1 MRTLRTVAVGLVA
14 AALLAISLPPAV
26 TAAAPMPP
34 ITAITAGS
42 YHACAITSGGGLMC
56 WGANYSGQLG
66 DGTTTDR
73 LTAVPVVGLASGV
86 AALAA
91 GEGHTCAVMSSGA
104 VKCWGGNEAGQLGD
118 GSTTQSLTPVDVVGL
133 PTGVRAI
140 AAGWGGHTCAI
151 TAEGGVR
158 CWGNNGAGQLGDG
171 TMTSSLTPVDVVGL
185 SSGVRA
191 IVAGGFQTCALTS
204 AGGVK
209 CWGYGGDGQLGNGS
223 RSQSTVPV
231 DVVGLS
237 SGVTSI
243 AAGDGYTCAITASG
257 GVLCWGANKGG
268 LLWEDT
274 TENSFI
280 PVEVE
285 SLEHRVGA
293 IAAGQSHI
301 CGTTS
306 SGGVE
311 CWGSNTWGQLG
322 DGTTVDSPSPV
333 AVSGLT
339 SGVTAI
345 AVNGFSN
352 YACAISRGGRVKC
365 WGSNKGG
372 QLGNATTTSSSV
384 PVDVSFARRQ
394 AASPTAGV
402 SCAATIA
409 VAGLSGRAALAVPP
423 TGWATSAFSLSHLKT
438 GVSVA
443 ARIVAGAA
451 CDAAA
456 ATILVMPAFVTTTG
470 GTWTQQ
476 WTFDGSALVRLRSAI
491 KDGTSL
497 WFEVTAGGTRTCVR
511 LAPAP

>member
-1 MRTLRTVAVGLVA
+1 
-14 AALLAISLPPAV
+14 
-26 TAAAPMPP
+26 MPP

-66 DGTTTDR
+66 DGSTTDR
-73 LTAVPVVGLASGV
+73 LAAVPVVGLASGV

-91 GEGHTCAVMSSGA
+91 GEGHTCAVMSTGA
-104 VKCWGGNEAGQLGD
+104 VKCWGSNEAGQLGD
-118 GSTTQSLTPVDVVGL
+118 GSMTQSLTPVDVVGL

-151 TAEGGVR
+151 TAEGGVK

-171 TMTSSLTPVDVVGL
+171 TMTSSLTPSSVGL
-185 SSGVRA
+185 LQWYRA

-209 CWGYGGDGQLGNGS
+209 CWGTVVTYRQRLPVPD
-223 RSQSTVPV
+223 TVPV
-231 DVVGLS
+231 DVVGLF

-257 GVLCWGANKGG
+257 RVLRWARTRAACSGKTPRRTASSRSRSRTSSTGSARSPPG
-268 LLWEDT
+268 SPTSAAPRAAAGSMLG
-274 TENSFI
+274 
-280 PVEVE
+280 
-285 SLEHRVGA
+285 LEHV
-293 IAAGQSHI
+293 
-301 CGTTS
+301 
-306 SGGVE
+306 
-311 CWGSNTWGQLG
+311 GQLG

-372 QLGNATTTSSSV
+372 QLGNGTTTSSSV

-402 SCAATIA
+402 SWAATIA

-423 TGWATSAFSLSHLKT
+423 TGWATSAFSLGHLKT
-438 GVSVA
+438 VSPS
-443 ARIVAGAA
+443 RHGSS
-451 CDAAA
+451 
-456 ATILVMPAFVTTTG
+456 PEPPVTRPP
-470 GTWTQQ
+470 Q
-476 WTFDGSALVRLRSAI
+476 RS
-491 KDGTSL
+491 S
-497 WFEVTAGGTRTCVR
+497 
-511 LAPAP
+511 